1 MNFEFSLWVF
11 SRPLSLAR
19 HPHPHPHPTPSS
31 YSHRILPSFRSVPTR
46 PILQTLAPPPISP
59 SPPRRP
65 IEKAD
70 SASRFLSLS
79 SLGIPSGRLSRLV
92 TAASD
97 AVSGVRSPN
106 IRRKKRGPGSNSRKD
121 CHIAIK
127 APRRILFFP
136 GESRSFHAHRSRICV
151 FVLFMRYF
159 RTSFLY
165 QYILYIYISSPI
177 ASFTIPP
184 LCVLLF
190 IGIIVIMTS
199 SSLITTSYLPWTTR
213 TLTTASGSAKFS
225 HPLFFSSLLALS
237 FFFVPPL
244 TLILFL
250 LSSLSSF

>member
-31 YSHRILPSFRSVPTR
+31 CSHRILPSFRSVPTK

-79 SLGIPSGRLSRLV
+79 SLGIPSGRLGRLV
-92 TAASD
+92 TAAPD

-165 QYILYIYISSPI
+165 QYILYTHILTHCIIHLPSALCPLIYWYYRHYDFVLVNYHVLSPLDD
-177 ASFTIPP
+177 AYSHHF
-184 LCVLLF
+184 
-190 IGIIVIMTS
+190 
-199 SSLITTSYLPWTTR
+199 
-213 TLTTASGSAKFS
+213 ASGSAKFS